1 MYWISIHGML
11 GAYMEIRKGLSLS
24 VNKRDRQMSH
34 QLNPGLIYA
43 VQMYAYGSGSVKSKP
58 A

>member
-1 MYWISIHGML
+1 MH
-11 GAYMEIRKGLSLS
+11 GAYMEIQKGLSLS

-34 QLNPGLIYA
+34 QLKPGLIYA
-43 VQMYAYGSGSVKSKP
+43 VQMYTYGSGSIKSEP

>member
-1 MYWISIHGML
+1 ML

-34 QLNPGLIYA
+34 QLKHGLINA
-43 VQMYAYGSGSVKSKP
+43 VQMYAYGSGSVKSEP
-58 A
+58 T